1 MFLDMNYMNNMKNQL
16 KPLPKEHFELYEWRK
31 AKVNIDYH
39 VQFECNYYSV
49 PCHYVHK
56 MLKYE

>member
-1 MFLDMNYMNNMKNQL
+1 MKYLNVSRYELYEIMKEPTQN
-16 KPLPKEHFELYEWRK
+16 LPKEHFGLYEWQ

-49 PCHYVHK
+49 FLSLCT
-56 MLKYE
+56 